1 MSAGRGTGSPA
12 EERSAGSTAGPSDE
26 QEGIEVHQGVRPG
39 DVLADRYLL
48 VDLLTESGGGR
59 FWRAHDRVLAR
70 HVAMHVVADDDP
82 RAGALL
88 DAARRSATVADR
100 HLLRVLDAERRD
112 GLCYVVNEWGHGR
125 SLDIVLGAEGPLT
138 PRRAAWLVREAADAL
153 VVGHAAGVPHGH
165 LVPENLLV
173 DRSGAVRLIG
183 FAVDGALRG
192 EEASPEGDV
201 RALAGLLYAALT
213 GRWPGP
219 PPSHVPEAPRDGD
232 TVLRPRQVRAGITRA
247 LDTVCDEILNPP
259 GTHVDGGYDATRL
272 SAVLSEIVGDDSG
285 MAAAE
290 AARHRSALDAQPDGR
305 GAPAWAARAR
315 EAAREN
321 DPEQPAL
328 RVDTPATAPLAVPA
342 TEPVPAAETAV
353 RGVASPAAPAAGLP
367 VDSADTVVAAR
378 RGETDAPTEH
388 GRPLGP
394 AEPVGPREPVGPS
407 EPLGSGTR
415 ERDVS
420 AEPGPPTEAGMPI
433 FDDEAD
439 EVEWLR
445 HHTETPAPPPPF
457 EDPPERPLFA
467 PGPPDDSRTHRGRRE
482 EASRHGGDGGFWP
495 WDTGSPGAAAPP
507 PLDDEVPDED
517 DEVPGRRWLVLGVA
531 LILAVLVGVGGVYAF
546 NVGGDGS
553 PFGGDEPSSEPSPRR
568 AAPSAEPLRIEGV
581 RDFDPQGD
589 PPEESPE
596 EAPLAVDGDPETV
609 WSTSTY
615 FDQFGPAGLK
625 TGVGLLVD
633 LGEFRDVSGVSVD
646 VRGETG
652 LAVYVA
658 DTEPT
663 GVADLPRLAE
673 GSGDGTVDLTLDEP
687 DTGRYVVVWVDSLPQ
702 VDDGFRAE
710 IAEITV
716 LG

>member
-1 MSAGRGTGSPA
+1 M
-12 EERSAGSTAGPSDE
+12 
-26 QEGIEVHQGVRPG
+26 HQGVRPG

-70 HVAMHVVADDDP
+70 HVAMHVVAEDDP
-82 RAGALL
+82 RAPDLL

-100 HLLRVLDAERRD
+100 HLLRVLDAEQRD

-138 PRRAAWLVREAADAL
+138 PRRAAWLVREAAEG
-153 VVGHAAGVPHGH
+153 VGVGHAAGVAHGN
-165 LVPENLLV
+165 LVPENLLI

-192 EEASPEGDV
+192 LEASRESDV

-219 PPSHVPEAPRDGD
+219 PPSRVPDAPRDGD
-232 TVLRPRQVRAGITRA
+232 AVLRPRQVRAGITRA
-247 LDTVCDEILNPP
+247 LDTVCDEILNPA
-259 GTHVDGGYDATRL
+259 GTHLEGGYDAARL
-272 SAVLSEIVGDDSG
+272 AAALGEVVGDDSG

-290 AARHRSALDAQPDGR
+290 AARHRTALDAQPDGR
-305 GAPAWAARAR
+305 GAPAWATRAR
-315 EAAREN
+315 EATRES
-321 DPEQPAL
+321 DPDEPPLQPGTPASPAS
-328 RVDTPATAPLAVPA
+328 PATAPLAVGP
-342 TEPVPAAETAV
+342 TEPVPTTDGTAV
-353 RGVASPAAPAAGLP
+353 RPVASPSAPAAGLAAAAAGG
-367 VDSADTVVAAR
+367 STTSTDTVVADR
-378 RGETDAPTEH
+378 RDAASPSAGATPGAAPETAPET
-388 GRPLGP
+388 RVRQ
-394 AEPVGPREPVGPS
+394 EPVPAPPAPS
-407 EPLGSGTR
+407 YDR
-415 ERDVS
+415 A

-445 HHTETPAPPPPF
+445 HHTEAPAPPPPF

-467 PGPPDDSRTHRGRRE
+467 PGPPDDARKHRGRRE
-482 EASRHGGDGGFWP
+482 EGYRNPATGTFWP
-495 WDTGSPGAAAPP
+495 WDTGSGGPSAPP
-507 PLDDEVPDED
+507 PPYDDDADHDETD
-517 DEVPGRRWLVLGVA
+517 DVPGRRWLVLGVA
-531 LILAVLVGVGGVYAF
+531 LILAVLVGVGGVLVF
-546 NVGGDGS
+546 DVGSSGDGD
-553 PFGGDEPSSEPSPRR
+553 DEPSAEPSPTQ
-568 AAPSAEPLRIEGV
+568 AAPSAEPLPIEGV

-596 EAPLAVDGDPETV
+596 EAPLAVDGDPGTV

-615 FDQFGPAGLK
+615 FDQFGPTGLK
-625 TGVGLLVD
+625 SGVGLLVD
-633 LGEFRDVSGVSVD
+633 LGEFRDVSA
-646 VRGETG
+646 VRVQVVGETA
-652 LAVYVA
+652 LSTYVA

-673 GSGDGTVDLTLDEP
+673 ATGDGTVEMRLDQP
-687 DTGRYVVVWVDSLPQ
+687 DTGRFVVVWIDALPP